1 MAAFSCE
8 HCGHNKT
15 VPDSYV
21 GKRAKCPKCG
31 QSSIVQTDPASEPGE
46 GEHSVEP
53 PQFAFSSTDSSN
65 DNPDWDAQEAAEST
79 PTSDRSQINPTRSA
93 ANSDNHP
100 HGKAPTNYH
109 GNVMIAINGVVAVLL
124 AIVVAVLL
132 AIFVAMNARHVY
144 WQYKTVEVLAEVAPG
159 AILDNQKALAYK
171 AIPDQQ
177 TMLNKLG
184 EEGWELVSTFIEHET
199 AHPNFGKEDYVT
211 GLQPN
216 TRPQRL
222 VCIFKKPR

>member
-1 MAAFSCE
+1 MATFSCE
-8 HCGHNKT
+8 HCGHNKS

-31 QSSIVQTDPASEPGE
+31 QSSIVQTDPASEPGDD
-46 GEHSVEP
+46 EHSAEP
-53 PQFAFSSTDSSN
+53 SRFALSNTDSSN
-65 DNPDWDAQEAAEST
+65 DNTDWDAQEAVEST
-79 PTSDRSQINPTRSA
+79 PTSDRRQINPTSPPRLPNRNPSG
-93 ANSDNHP
+93 HP
-100 HGKAPTNYH
+100 LGKAPTNYH

-124 AIVVAVLL
+124 AI
-132 AIFVAMNARHVY
+132 FVAMNARHVS